1 MQNKIIEDHFSELVK
16 MSGLLKT
23 LVDSYRLLIASASDI
38 NTIAIRRT
46 KDVEKA
52 IDRADEVGRLI
63 DEIVKIMD
71 AYEHC
76 YIKYSKV
83 KNEIVSL
90 TYEKKKLKNEL
101 TDVIQ
106 TEIDNELNF
115 FNNSGF
121 NSGFNNGLNNGL
133 NKRDEEEEKDAKNN
147 DKK

>member
-52 IDRADEVGRLI
+52 IDRADEVGKLI

-121 NSGFNNGLNNGL
+121 NSGL
-133 NKRDEEEEKDAKNN
+133 NKREEEEEDDERKT

>member
-52 IDRADEVGRLI
+52 IDRADEVGKLI

-106 TEIDNELNF
+106 TEIDKELNF
-115 FNNSGF
+115 FNNVGS
-121 NSGFNNGLNNGL
+121 
-133 NKRDEEEEKDAKNN
+133 NKRDEEAEGDERETDEK
-147 DKK
+147 

>member
-52 IDRADEVGRLI
+52 IDRADEVGKLI

-71 AYEHC
+71 DYEHC

-106 TEIDNELNF
+106 TEIDKELNF
-115 FNNSGF
+115 FNNV
-121 NSGFNNGLNNGL
+121 GL
-133 NKRDEEEEKDAKNN
+133 NKRDEDEERDEKKT

>member
-52 IDRADEVGRLI
+52 IDRADEVGKLI

-71 AYEHC
+71 AYEQC

-121 NSGFNNGLNNGL
+121 NSGL
-133 NKRDEEEEKDAKNN
+133 NKRDEEAEDDERKT

>member
-52 IDRADEVGRLI
+52 IDRADEVGKLI

-121 NSGFNNGLNNGL
+121 NSGLNSGL
-133 NKRDEEEEKDAKNN
+133 NKRDEEEEKDERKT